1 MVQLEHVHPGGP
13 SREPDAIAVKAVGCL
28 RAYTTTKNRPPRRGL
43 FQRLFGLP
51 SSFALVQAAK
61 EAGFPQAMVIPVSY
75 GFARGGPI
83 DSNHIEL
90 GYTHLP
96 ICVEIVGD
104 VDQLED
110 FCRAHPELF
119 ANCTVMLLPGR
130 EWQISSSPLSE
141 D

>member
-75 GFARGGPI
+75 GFARGGRSTPI
-83 DSNHIEL
+83 TSSWDIRICRSASRPSETSISWKTSVEHI
-90 GYTHLP
+90 P
-96 ICVEIVGD
+96 
-104 VDQLED
+104 
-110 FCRAHPELF
+110 
-119 ANCTVMLLPGR
+119 NC
-130 EWQISSSPLSE
+130 SPTAQ
-141 D
+141 